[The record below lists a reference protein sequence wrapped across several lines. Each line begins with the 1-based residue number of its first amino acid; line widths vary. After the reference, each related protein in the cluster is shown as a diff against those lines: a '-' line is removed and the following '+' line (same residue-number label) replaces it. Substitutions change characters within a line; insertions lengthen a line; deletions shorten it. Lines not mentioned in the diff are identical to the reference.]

1 MATRTVDALRRGAR
15 IHSLMRAVYLA
26 RSRERPFDVTWERLN
41 YRRTDADGVRGTVC
55 FSKAGAVGLFFR
67 PSSPGAPANRQKP
80 YVLEAHF
87 EGAPEPLMQHA
98 RREGFPTMDLEG
110 RTVVTAAFWS
120 DKDGALVGARPWA
133 RLAADGAS
141 LVDGELQRPE
151 KAIAGWASQY
161 GLSGAQADVV
171 IRLFGSQAKLP
182 ASNAR
187 VVISAEDRTALGL
200 VTHQVARELLEG
212 AGIALA

>member
-67 PSSPGAPANRQKP
+67 P
-80 YVLEAHF
+80 LEAHF

-187 VVISAEDRTALGL
+187 VVISAQDRIALGL
-200 VTHQVARELLEG
+200 VTHQIARDLLEG
-212 AGIALA
+212 AGITLA